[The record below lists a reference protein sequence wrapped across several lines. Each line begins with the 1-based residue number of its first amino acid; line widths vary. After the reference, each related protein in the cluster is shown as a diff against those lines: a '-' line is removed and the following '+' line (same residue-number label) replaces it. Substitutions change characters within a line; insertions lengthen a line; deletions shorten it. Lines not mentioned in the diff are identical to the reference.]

1 MRRTLRHA
9 FAADHPAFA
18 GHFPG
23 NPLLPGVALLDA
35 ALDDL
40 AAAGGLD
47 LAECRLAVAKFHA
60 FVRPGVPLALESE
73 RREDG
78 SIRFAIHSDA
88 TLVASG
94 ILLCVVRETA
104 GP

>member
-1 MRRTLRHA
+1 VRRTRRLD
-9 FAADHPAFA
+9 FAADHPAFE

-35 ALDDL
+35 ALADL
-40 AAAGGLD
+40 ATADGLD
-47 LAECRLAVAKFHA
+47 LAGRRLAVAKFHA
-60 FVRPGVPLALESE
+60 FVRPGEPLALESE

-78 SIRFAIHSDA
+78 SIRFAIHREA

-94 ILLCVVRETA
+94 ILLCAVRESA
-104 GP
+104 DP